1 MIIYK
6 ATFTNYWIIEEL
18 EAANLRTIGANATV
32 DKFGT
37 IRNNQFFKTKEAA
50 AKWINKEY
58 VSADEIIRIKNKSF
72 AA

>member
-6 ATFTNYWIIEEL
+6 ATFTNHWIIEEL
-18 EAANLRTIGANATV
+18 EAENLRTIGSDSTV
-32 DKFGT
+32 DKYGT
-37 IRNNQFFKTKEAA
+37 IRNNHFFKTKEAA

-58 VSADEIIRIKNKSF
+58 VSADETIRIKSKSF